1 MKIANIFFLFLEKF
15 FSLFCPNWLHL
26 WLSASSIQNQRIFK
40 NSFCT
45 PNNQVIEFQYQKP
58 NAIFEGKISAF
69 EVVVIEFRIHQIN
82 DNSKTHKEF

>member
-1 MKIANIFFLFLEKF
+1 MGSANNFLFFLEKI

-26 WLSASSIQNQRIFK
+26 WLSASSIHNQRIFS

-45 PNNQVIEFQYQKP
+45 PNNQVIEFRYQKP

-82 DNSKTHKEF
+82 NNSKTHKEF